1 MKKILIGLL
10 GLIFLGCAKDVKTD
24 YNYKD
29 DTFKVGQKWHYK
41 TRLQD
46 EGSLLTILKI
56 ENYATDGIVLHIYVS
71 GLKLKNPKIK
81 GGYSD
86 DVGHL
91 PISKD
96 ALLKSVTTLESENNT
111 LPENYNEGYESWKKE
126 FDAGRAGIFSTPV
139 SETTQFIEETVNNS
153 NLH

>member
-1 MKKILIGLL
+1 MKKIVIALSGL
-10 GLIFLGCAKDVKTD
+10 FFFGCAKDVKTD

-41 TRLQD
+41 TRPQD

-56 ENYATDGIVLHIYVS
+56 ENYATDGIVIHIYVS

-81 GGYSD
+81 EGYSD
-86 DVGHL
+86 DAGHS

-96 ALLKSVTTLESENNT
+96 ALLKSVTTLESENNN
-111 LPENYNEGYESWKKE
+111 LPENYNEGYELWKKE
-126 FDAGRAGIFSTPV
+126 YDAGKAGIFSTQV
-139 SETTQFIEETVNNS
+139 SETIQFVEETVNNS
-153 NLH
+153 N